1 METDKITEKIIE
13 MYNNNIYIETIIEEL
28 GIAEHEVRKIL
39 KEHKLDRKP
48 SRFSKE
54 LDKRIAQLYSSGKT
68 QKEICYTLL
77 VSENGIARA
86 LKREGIKKRTSSECN
101 RKFNRN
107 SNYFDKIDTPNKAY
121 ILGLIYADGNNF
133 PRHNSITISLQES
146 DKAILEEI
154 KKEWEYEGNLRF
166 SPLNSRN
173 PNHKNQYLLNLTDEH
188 MSKRLY
194 ELGVVDN
201 KSLKIVFPTFLPDH
215 LLSHFIRGYFDGDGN
230 IYIDKKRN
238 KCQTQT
244 VGTKDF
250 CEHLSSILI
259 KMGCKNNIKHP
270 KQCNENTFIIQ
281 TSGNKSS
288 NIFLSWIYKN
298 ADMKL
303 ERKYNTY
310 LTFSNLYKPNK
321 S

>member
-1 METDKITEKIIE
+1 MDKNKIIE
-13 MYNNNIYIETIIEEL
+13 MYKNNICIEDILQEL
-28 GIAEHEVRKIL
+28 KITEHEVRTVL
-39 KEHKLDRKP
+39 KEQLVDRKY

-54 LDKRIAQLYSSGKT
+54 LDKRIAKLYILGKT

-77 VSENGIARA
+77 VSEPGIARA
-86 LKREGIKKRTSSECN
+86 LKREGVKKRTSSECN
-101 RKFNRN
+101 RKYNRN

-146 DKAILEEI
+146 DKAILEKI

-166 SPLNSRN
+166 NPLNSKN
-173 PNHKNQYLLNLTDEH
+173 PNHKNQYLLNITDEH

-194 ELGVVDN
+194 ELGVIDN
-201 KSLKIVFPTFLPDH
+201 KSSKIIFPTFLPDN
-215 LLSHFIRGYFDGDGN
+215 LLSHFVRGYFDGDGN

-238 KCQTQT
+238 KCQTQI

-250 CEHLSSILI
+250 CEHLSSILT

-270 KQCNENTFIIQ
+270 KQCNENTFVIQ

-288 NIFLSWIYKN
+288 NILLSWLYN
-298 ADMKL
+298 DADMKL
-303 ERKYNTY
+303 ERKYKTY